1 MPSQADELV
10 GTLRGFIDQP
20 DYPTLVLGGNDGEM
34 AFPSGTL
41 QSFAQ
46 QDEDNYYL
54 LYPDPCASAPAYMD
68 AIAKS
73 LASQREAYNIGLKD
87 HGLEP
92 WPPLPLEVEDGRY
105 PPARRIVALAK
116 YVGEHLPPGAIVW
129 ALLPGELKDF
139 EGYKAMI
146 APLLCPET
154 VEPWMDRH
162 RFIVRDRK
170 PEPAIIPELFQKK
183 NDRVLV
189 MELDFSNER
198 TERDLNA
205 TALDKSLPPNDRM
218 FAFFQLAAIDFAFLR
233 LPQALEKFGACF
245 NYFKG
250 AGNKPLA
257 ALSLKG
263 AGDTMH
269 RAGQPQEALKFYQQG
284 IALSMEDANL
294 VSLQQNLYSAGTT
307 SMELNRAD
315 DAEGYFK
322 HAGACSG
329 KLANPYTKCDAM
341 EKEGEAQWQLGKFKQ
356 AEESWTNGKNLAK
369 QFNYNERA
377 LSILDRMIAMYRLS
391 NLFSEAHACERE
403 KAELMQ
409 QQSAQHA
416 G

>member
-20 DYPTLVLGGNDGEM
+20 DYPTLVLGGEDGEM
-34 AFPSGTL
+34 AFPSATL
-41 QSFAQ
+41 QSFSQ
-46 QDEDNYYL
+46 QDEDDYYL
-54 LYPDPCASAPAYMD
+54 LYPDACPSAPAYMD

-73 LASQREAYNIGLKD
+73 LATQREAYNIGLKD
-87 HGLEP
+87 QGLEP
-92 WPPLPLEVEDGRY
+92 WPPLPLEVEDARY
-105 PPARRIVALAK
+105 PPARRLVALAK
-116 YVGEHLPPGAIVW
+116 YVGEHLPPGPIVW
-129 ALLPGELKDF
+129 GLLPGELKDL

-146 APLLCPET
+146 APLLCPEA

-162 RFIVRDRK
+162 RFVVRDRK
-170 PEPAIIPELFQKK
+170 PELAIIAELYQKK

-205 TALDKSLPPNDRM
+205 TALDKTLPPNDRM

-269 RAGQPQEALKFYQQG
+269 RAGQPQEALKFYQRG

-307 SMELNRAD
+307 SMELQRAD

-356 AEESWTNGKNLAK
+356 AEETWTNGKNLAK
-369 QFNYNERA
+369 QFNYGERA
-377 LSILDRMIAMYRLS
+377 ISILDRMIAMYRLS

-403 KAELMQ
+403 KAELTQ
-409 QQSAQHA
+409 QQGAQHA